1 MRKVAESDMGH
12 GVVGGSD
19 WSFGI
24 KVGRGNCEKRDW
36 ACRKKIKRIKNVE
49 LCHK

>member
-1 MRKVAESDMGH
+1 MWGMELCGK
-12 GVVGGSD
+12 SD
-19 WSFGI
+19 WGWGI
-24 KVGRGNCEKRDW
+24 KVGRGKCEKRDW